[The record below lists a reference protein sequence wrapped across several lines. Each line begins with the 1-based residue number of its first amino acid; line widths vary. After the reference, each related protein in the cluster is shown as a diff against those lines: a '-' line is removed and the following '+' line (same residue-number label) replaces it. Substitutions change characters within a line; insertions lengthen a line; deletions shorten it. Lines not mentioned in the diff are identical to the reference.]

1 MKSKKPKKDN
11 LKEHGEFTQSFT
23 ACDESDEIEL
33 NNQFEQEKVSTNDIT
48 GDTIKSRIPNQNYRN
63 NYQKV
68 FKNRKS

>member
-33 NNQFEQEKVSTNDIT
+33 NNQFEQEKV
-48 GDTIKSRIPNQNYRN
+48 GHKSYRRTHHLGWSN
-63 NYQKV
+63 VSRYWGFNI
-68 FKNRKS
+68 NC